1 VPALKRAAEK
11 RNLKMNLRRVTTVSA
26 SAALMIL
33 ISSTASAG
41 CGDVSSLQAP
51 FVFPQTTL
59 LSSPSLA
66 SVEAKAASNSNSS
79 PSIEGMW
86 SFQFIAKGDAAG
98 TPSIPDG
105 AQVDFGYIQYHS
117 DGTELL
123 NSGSRAPATE
133 NFCMGVWE
141 KTGYSSYQ
149 VNHFALSYD
158 AVTGTLNG
166 KAHIQETVT
175 LSPGGTQLSG
185 TFTIDNYN
193 AAGTTIVAHVAGTLT
208 AVRITVDTPTP

>member
-1 VPALKRAAEK
+1 
-11 RNLKMNLRRVTTVSA
+11 MNLRRVTIISA

-33 ISSTASAG
+33 SASTASAG
-41 CGDVSSLQAP
+41 CGDVSNLQGP
-51 FVFPQTTL
+51 FLIPQAAM
-59 LSSPSLA
+59 LSSSLA
-66 SVEAKAASNSNSS
+66 SLEARAAASNSNSA
-79 PSIEGMW
+79 PALTGMW
-86 SFQFIAKGDAAG
+86 NFQFISKGNVNG

-105 AQVDFGYIQYHS
+105 AQVDFGYVQYHS

-141 KTGYSSYQ
+141 KTGYSTYQ

-158 AVTGTLNG
+158 AVSGTLNG
-166 KAHIQETVT
+166 KAHIQESLT
-175 LSPGGTQLSG
+175 LSAGGTMITG

-193 AAGTTIVAHVAGTLT
+193 AAGTTIVAHVAGTVT
-208 AVRITVDTPTP
+208 ATRITVDTPTP